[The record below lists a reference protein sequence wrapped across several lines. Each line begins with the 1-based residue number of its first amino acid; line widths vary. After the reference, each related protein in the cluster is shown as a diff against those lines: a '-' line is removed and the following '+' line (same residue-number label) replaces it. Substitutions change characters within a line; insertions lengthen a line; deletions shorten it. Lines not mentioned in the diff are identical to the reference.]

1 MKVIEN
7 EYVDKMKTIACPNL
21 VKIYPTEPNKS
32 PLGPDWKSK
41 PCVVIQKYFQEYAE
55 RIKNFEVREDDVWV
69 VTFPK
74 CGKYDL
80 THLNCTNCIIED
92 MFSEG
97 TTWTQEITWLINNDL
112 DFETAKKVDLNTR
125 SHFLEFVLI
134 LLYFFFIIKMQKR
147 LF

>member
-7 EYVDKMKTIACPNL
+7 EYVDKVKTLTCPNL
-21 VKIYPTEPNKS
+21 VEISSTQLNKS

-41 PCVVIQKYFQEYAE
+41 PCVLLEKYFEEYAE

-74 CGKYDL
+74 CGKYHV
-80 THLNCTNCIIED
+80 TYLNCINFIIED

-134 LLYFFFIIKMQKR
+134 LLYFFAIIKI
-147 LF
+147 